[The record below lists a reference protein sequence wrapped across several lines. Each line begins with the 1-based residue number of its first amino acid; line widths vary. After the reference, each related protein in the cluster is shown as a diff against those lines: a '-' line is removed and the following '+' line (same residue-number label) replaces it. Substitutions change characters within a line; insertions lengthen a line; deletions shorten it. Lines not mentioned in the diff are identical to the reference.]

1 MFKVGDTVEW
11 TSQAQGST
19 TKKRGV
25 VAEVV
30 AKEQRPDRIKF
41 ASLYKHSGCGW
52 GRDHESYVVMVG
64 NKPYWPRANALRN
77 TAACPHCGGTG
88 IAP

>member
-11 TSQAQGST
+11 SSQAQAST
-19 TKKRGV
+19 TTKRGV

-30 AKEQRPDRIKF
+30 KAGSRPDRALF
-41 ASLYKHSGCGW
+41 PALYKYVGCGF
-52 GRDHESYVVMVG
+52 GRDHESYVVLVG
-64 NKPYWPRANALRN
+64 KKPYWPRAAALRN
-77 TAACPHCGGTG
+77 TKACQHCNGTG

>member
-30 AKEQRPDRIKF
+30 EKGKRPNRIRF
-41 ASLYKHSGCGW
+41 VALYKSSGCGL

-77 TAACPHCGGTG
+77 INAYTHCGGTG

>member
-1 MFKVGDTVEW
+1 MFKAGDTVEW
-11 TSQAQGST
+11 SSQAQGST
-19 TKKRGV
+19 TTKRGV

-30 AKEQRPDRIKF
+30 KAGSRPDRTLF
-41 ASLYKHSGCGW
+41 PTLYKHSGCGW

-64 NKPYWPRANALRN
+64 KKPYWPRAAALRN
-77 TAACPHCGGTG
+77 TAACQHCNGTG